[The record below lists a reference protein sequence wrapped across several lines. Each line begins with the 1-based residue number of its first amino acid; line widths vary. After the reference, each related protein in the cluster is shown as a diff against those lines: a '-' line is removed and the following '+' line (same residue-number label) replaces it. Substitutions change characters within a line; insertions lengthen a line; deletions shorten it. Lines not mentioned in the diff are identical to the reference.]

1 MPRIGSL
8 DGMSW
13 HAEALR
19 AAAAEDRPSWPMKLV
34 YFNVRGV
41 VEVSRYMLHMAGA
54 EYEDRRYPFDNS
66 NWAKPDA
73 YAAKMEGKH
82 DIDMDRLPF
91 GRLPFIEVDG
101 QLLEQSKA
109 IERFVANRFGFY
121 GANDMEAAQIDCIC
135 EHVRDIKDAYQKV
148 RGIQD
153 DWEKKASMEKWFGTD
168 LPEWLEKL
176 EKVWQIWCAR
186 AAKLSAAE
194 LVNKH
199 ASTTLTLCVRM
210 PTHITSV
217 CARAGFGSSARTC
230 ARCVLSKR

>member
-1 MPRIGSL
+1 
-8 DGMSW
+8 
-13 HAEALR
+13 
-19 AAAAEDRPSWPMKLV
+19 MKLV

-176 EKVWQIWCAR
+176 EKSL
-186 AAKLSAAE
+186 KMT
-194 LVNKH
+194 
-199 ASTTLTLCVRM
+199 STTPGVAVGSKVSMADITIYYWLRFFFDNVEGVKAAYSTC
-210 PTHITSV
+210 PTI
-217 CARAGFGSSARTC
+217 SAIVETTGALKKVKEWEAMRPDT
-230 ARCVLSKR
+230 KM